1 MSDKSTETQ
10 SGFDLQ
16 TKLLG
21 GAVIGLGVGL
31 IGLFYGLSSGDK
43 SPFLGWLWG
52 SSFWLSIAIGLL
64 MLIMIFRIFNSH
76 WTPIVRRQQEHGL
89 AAFPWLG
96 LCLLPLLLV
105 GWLGGEQAGILW
117 TWINPM
123 LKQLRLEVLRQF
135 LKMFFIKKTGYRK
148 PYLYH

>member
-43 SPFLGWLWG
+43 AH
-52 SSFWLSIAIGLL
+52 SS
-64 MLIMIFRIFNSH
+64 
-76 WTPIVRRQQEHGL
+76 
-89 AAFPWLG
+89 
-96 LCLLPLLLV
+96 
-105 GWLGGEQAGILW
+105 AG
-117 TWINPM
+117 
-123 LKQLRLEVLRQF
+123 F
-135 LKMFFIKKTGYRK
+135 GDHHFG
-148 PYLYH
+148 

>member
-1 MSDKSTETQ
+1 MSAKAKDDNST
-10 SGFDLQ
+10 GFDLQ

-64 MLIMIFRIFNSH
+64 MLIMIFRVFNSQ

-89 AAFPWLG
+89 AAFPGWDCAF
-96 LCLLPLLLV
+96 CL
-105 GWLGGEQAGILW
+105 
-117 TWINPM
+117 
-123 LKQLRLEVLRQF
+123 F
-135 LKMFFIKKTGYRK
+135 C
-148 PYLYH
+148 

>member
-1 MSDKSTETQ
+1 MSDQSKESQ

-89 AAFPWLG
+89 QLFLG
-96 LCLLPLLLV
+96 LDYASYHYYLLD
-105 GWLGGEQAGILW
+105 G
-117 TWINPM
+117 
-123 LKQLRLEVLRQF
+123 
-135 LKMFFIKKTGYRK
+135 
-148 PYLYH
+148 